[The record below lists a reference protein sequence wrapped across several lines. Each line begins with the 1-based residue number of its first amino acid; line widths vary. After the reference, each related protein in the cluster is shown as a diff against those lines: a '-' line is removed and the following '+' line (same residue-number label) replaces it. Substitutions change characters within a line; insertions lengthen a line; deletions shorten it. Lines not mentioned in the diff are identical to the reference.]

1 MSTSARLDVEELV
14 IVPGTPAQCQ
24 VQLANRGSIVEA
36 YTLTPVGD
44 LAGYAVIEPA
54 TLSLY
59 PDAEGTATITITVP
73 REAVVEAGDV
83 AFGVLV
89 QPHEHPADTAVPEAV
104 AHVQAF
110 SDITAE
116 LTPRTSHG
124 SRIGRHTLAID
135 NRGNRPVTVEL
146 TGKDP
151 DAVMEFRFSPS
162 TVEIAPGTAAFSK
175 IKARPLERIWRGTSK
190 TRQFSVI
197 VTQVITGGPNGT
209 KAVLTSVD
217 GMMVQDPILPAW
229 TGKAIAGGLA
239 AAALLVGLWFVAL
252 RPAIDSSAENAV
264 EKPLK
269 QMQQKVD
276 EAKTEA
282 GAAQQAANTAQNS
295 AKNTAKGQTEQE
307 KNMSDREKELAA
319 QAAAMVGTPFSQR
332 WPLKAKPGKS
342 VEESFEVP
350 KDKVLRITDVNFES
364 QGSTGWL
371 DLRKGKNSLG
381 GVAPQY
387 FRNIQDYRYIS
398 PLAVLEAGEKVV
410 VSLDCTTPAPGA
422 TDCENAVM
430 VGGILTDKPPAP
442 TTPPTSAAP
451 N

>member
-1 MSTSARLDVEELV
+1 M
-14 IVPGTPAQCQ
+14 
-24 VQLANRGSIVEA
+24 ANRGSIVEA

-73 REAVVEAGDV
+73 REAVIEAGDV

-89 QPHEHPADTAVPEAV
+89 QPQEHPADTAVPEAV

-110 SDITAE
+110 SDVAAE

-162 TVEIAPGTAAFSK
+162 TVEVAPGTAAFAK
-175 IKARPLERIWRGTSK
+175 LKARPLERIWRGTSK
-190 TRQFSVI
+190 TRQFGII
-197 VTQVITGGPNGT
+197 VTQVTAGGPNGT
-209 KAVLTSVD
+209 KAVLTTVD

-229 TGKAIAGGLA
+229 TGKAIGAALA
-239 AAALLVGLWFVAL
+239 ACALLVGLWFAVL
-252 RPAIDSSAENAV
+252 RPAIDSSAEKAV
-264 EKPLK
+264 EKPI
-269 QMQQKVD
+269 QQIQKKVD
-276 EAKTEA
+276 EAKTQA
-282 GAAQQAANTAQNS
+282 GVAQQAASTAQNS
-295 AKNTAKGQTEQE
+295 AKNTAKGQGEQ
-307 KNMSDREKELAA
+307 KKAMDDREKELAA
-319 QAAAMVGTPFSQR
+319 QAAALVGQPFSRR

-342 VEESFEVP
+342 VQESYEVP
-350 KDKVLRITDVNFES
+350 KGKILRITDVNFES

-371 DLRKGKNSLG
+371 DLRRDKESLG

-398 PLAVLEAGEKVV
+398 PLAVLTEGQKLVV
-410 VSLDCTTPAPGA
+410 NLDCTTPAPGA
-422 TDCENAVM
+422 TECENAVM
-430 VGGILTDKPPAP
+430 VGGVITDKPVAPA
-442 TTPPTSAAP
+442 TPATSAAP

>member
-1 MSTSARLDVEELV
+1 MV
-14 IVPGTPAQCQ
+14 
-24 VQLANRGSIVEA
+24 ANRGSIVEA

-89 QPHEHPADTAVPEAV
+89 QPQEHPADTAVPEAV

-124 SRIGRHTLAID
+124 SRVGRHTLAID

-146 TGKDP
+146 AGKDP
-151 DAVMEFRFSPS
+151 DAVMEFRFSS
-162 TVEIAPGTAAFSK
+162 NTVEVAPGTAAFTK

-190 TRQFSVI
+190 TRQFSII
-197 VTQVITGGPNGT
+197 VTQVTAGGPNGT
-209 KAVLTSVD
+209 KAVLTTVD
-217 GMMVQDPILPAW
+217 GMMVQDPILPSW

-239 AAALLVGLWFVAL
+239 ACALAAGLWFALL
-252 RPAIDSSAENAV
+252 RPAIDTSAENAV
-264 EKPLK
+264 QKPMR
-269 QMQQKVD
+269 QIQQKV
-276 EAKTEA
+276 EEVKAQA
-282 GAAQQAANTAQNS
+282 GAAEKAATTAQNS
-295 AKNTAKGQTEQE
+295 AKNTAKGQGERE
-307 KNMSDREKELAA
+307 KNMVEREKELAA
-319 QAAAMVGTPFSQR
+319 QAAAMSGEPFSRR

-342 VEESFEVP
+342 IQASYEVP
-350 KDKVLRITDVNFES
+350 KNKILRITDVNFES

-371 DLRKGKNSLG
+371 DLRRDKDSLG

-398 PLAVLEAGEKVV
+398 PLAVLIEGQKLIVT
-410 VSLDCTTPAPGA
+410 LDCTTPAPGA
-422 TDCENAVM
+422 TECENAVM
-430 VGGILTDKPPAP
+430 VGGNLTDKPVPPATKP
-442 TTPPTSAAP
+442 PVSTPPG
-451 N
+451 